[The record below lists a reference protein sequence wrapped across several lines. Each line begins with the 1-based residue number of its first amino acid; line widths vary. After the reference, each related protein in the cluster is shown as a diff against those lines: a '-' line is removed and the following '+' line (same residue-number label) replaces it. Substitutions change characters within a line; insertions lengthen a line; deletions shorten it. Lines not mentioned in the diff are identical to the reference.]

1 MSKCMAV
8 VPEELATSY
17 FSKTSDA
24 GLHDI
29 ESKIANLLHASSYS
43 DDAKAKLL
51 SQLILKYRH
60 MVTEPKP
67 PVRVTIEE
75 EIPKEKSAEVAERN
89 ISEDPIVRDII
100 LSVPANLQ
108 KFIPAQKLKTRSY
121 SWNEL
126 GELITDNQAVKHSNV
141 IDLFSYLMRNVKK
154 GLEPHGFAVFWKA
167 INEMKIPT
175 RWIGN
180 QKLVQNLGGDMSLRE
195 SQTTTIRWNSRT
207 RLGGN
212 RRNRKGNGKS
222 IKSDI
227 L

>member
-1 MSKCMAV
+1 MSKRMAV

-17 FSKTSDA
+17 FSKTPDA

-29 ESKIANLLHASSYS
+29 ESKIENLLHASSYS

-60 MVTEPKP
+60 MVSEPKP

-100 LSVPANLQ
+100 LSVPANFQ
-108 KFIPAQKLKTRSY
+108 KFIPAIVEKLKTRSY

-154 GLEPHGFAVFWKA
+154 GLETSRLCSFLESYQR
-167 INEMKIPT
+167 NKIPT

-180 QKLVQNLGGDMSLRE
+180 QKLVQNLGGDTSLLE
-195 SQTTTIRWNSRT
+195 SHNDDTLEWPHTPRGTEE
-207 RLGGN
+207 
-212 RRNRKGNGKS
+212 RKRNGKS

>member
-1 MSKCMAV
+1 MSKRMAV

-17 FSKTSDA
+17 FSKTPDA

-29 ESKIANLLHASSYS
+29 ESKIENLLHASSYS

-60 MVTEPKP
+60 MVSEPKP

-89 ISEDPIVRDII
+89 ISKDPIVRDII
-100 LSVPANLQ
+100 LSVPANFQ
-108 KFIPAQKLKTRSY
+108 KFIPAIVEKLKTRSY

-141 IDLFSYLMRNVKK
+141 IDLFSYLMSNVKK

-167 INEMKIPT
+167 INEIKIPT

-180 QKLVQNLGGDMSLRE
+180 QKLVQNLGGDTSLRE
-195 SQTTTIRWNSRT
+195 SHNDDTLEWPHTP
-207 RLGGN
+207 
-212 RRNRKGNGKS
+212 RRKQKNRKRKW
-222 IKSDI
+222 KEY
-227 L
+227 

>member
-1 MSKCMAV
+1 MSKRMAV

-17 FSKTSDA
+17 FSKTPDA

-29 ESKIANLLHASSYS
+29 ESKIENLLHASSYS

-60 MVTEPKP
+60 MVSEPKP

-75 EIPKEKSAEVAERN
+75 EIPKEKSADVAERN

-100 LSVPANLQ
+100 LSVPANFQ
-108 KFIPAQKLKTRSY
+108 KFIPAIVEKLKTRSY

-167 INEMKIPT
+167 INEIKIPT
-175 RWIGN
+175 P
-180 QKLVQNLGGDMSLRE
+180 GGLE
-195 SQTTTIRWNSRT
+195 IRS
-207 RLGGN
+207 
-212 RRNRKGNGKS
+212 
-222 IKSDI
+222 
-227 L
+227 